1 MISVNFVTNLC
12 NTVVHC
18 NNKYKTRNMK
28 NIITLLLLS
37 FTSAFLI
44 AQTDMSETAPAKEG
58 GPIMTFEKMDVD
70 YGTIQQ
76 HGEPL
81 RVLNFSN
88 TGDEPLVIKN
98 CKGSCGCTVPVW
110 PKEPI
115 MPGESATIE
124 IRYAT
129 NRLGK
134 INKTVKV
141 TTNEGDVPHV
151 IRVLGTVLKG
161 EEELSVPESAPSMLD
176 GGK

>member
-1 MISVNFVTNLC
+1 
-12 NTVVHC
+12 
-18 NNKYKTRNMK
+18 MK

-44 AQTDMSETAPAKEG
+44 AQTEMVEPAVETEG
-58 GPIMTFEKMDVD
+58 GPIMSFESKDVD
-70 YGTIQQ
+70 YGTIKQ

-81 RVLNFSN
+81 RVLNFTN
-88 TGDEPLVIKN
+88 TGDEPLIIKN
-98 CKGSCGCTVPVW
+98 CKGSCGCTVPEW

-115 MPGESATIE
+115 MPGEDATIE

-134 INKTVKV
+134 INKTVKI

-151 IRVLGTVLKG
+151 IRVLGNILK
-161 EEELSVPESAPSMLD
+161 EEEEQSVPTSEPSMLD
-176 GGK
+176 GGE